1 LLKEVEF
8 SVQVQGFLKLL
19 PNFHAS
25 ITLFKL
31 VTVIFMHIDISKQA
45 LCSKKMQVPNNKA
58 LAFSKQNP
66 LKTAKQYHLRIL
78 FYC

>member
-1 LLKEVEF
+1 
-8 SVQVQGFLKLL
+8 
-19 PNFHAS
+19 
-25 ITLFKL
+25 
-31 VTVIFMHIDISKQA
+31 MHIDISKQA